1 MEKQEQDSI
10 QAFDTLY
17 TTNQIQI
24 LKILLPYCAPDIQ
37 RNLAVMIRFLELQYT
52 IFFVRSHP
60 EAFRSPPLPLS
71 FGELCEKIRGYCP
84 PALRALLDQ
93 FQSIQNAMQMYEEM
107 KQMMELFGDIAPG
120 PEGQSEESGTSM
132 DDTSMD
138 DTSMD
143 DTSMDGAFKNGTP
156 MGDSPMDPLN
166 MLMGMLSPS
175 QKEMFQMFQSEF
187 QTEAAEKK
195 PPEKEN

>member
-1 MEKQEQDSI
+1 
-10 QAFDTLY
+10 
-17 TTNQIQI
+17 
-24 LKILLPYCAPDIQ
+24 
-37 RNLAVMIRFLELQYT
+37 
-52 IFFVRSHP
+52 
-60 EAFRSPPLPLS
+60 
-71 FGELCEKIRGYCP
+71 
-84 PALRALLDQ
+84 
-93 FQSIQNAMQMYEEM
+93 
-107 KQMMELFGDIAPG
+107 
-120 PEGQSEESGTSM
+120 
-132 DDTSMD
+132 
-138 DTSMD
+138 MD

>member
-84 PALRALLDQ
+84 PALRAMLDQ

-120 PEGQSEESGTSM
+120 PEGQSEESETS
-132 DDTSMD
+132 
-138 DTSMD
+138 
-143 DTSMDGAFKNGTP
+143 
-156 MGDSPMDPLN
+156 MGDSPMDPLS